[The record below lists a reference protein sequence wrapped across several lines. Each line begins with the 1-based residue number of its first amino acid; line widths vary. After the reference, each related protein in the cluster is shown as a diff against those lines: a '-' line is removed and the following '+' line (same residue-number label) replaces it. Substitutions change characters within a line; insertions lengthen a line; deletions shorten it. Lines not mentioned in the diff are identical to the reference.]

1 MTPGIVR
8 LRVARVLLVV
18 PTSTYRIADFI
29 DAAGALGVEVAV
41 AAEDDLPLL
50 AIDRFVRIDC
60 TDAAAA
66 AATVVDFAA
75 TNPIDAIVPV
85 DDAGVIIA
93 ALASDSLGLPH
104 NPPAA
109 AAATRNKETMR
120 LALSRAEVPQP
131 RFAAFGRGEDPS
143 TPAAAL
149 GFPLVVKPLTLS
161 GSRGVIKVE
170 RPERL
175 PTAIARVLDIARRAG
190 EDGGRVLLEQ
200 FVPGPEVALE
210 GMLWRGVLEV
220 LAIFDKP
227 DQSEGP
233 YFEETIYVTPSR
245 LEAAL
250 QDEIGRVAQAA
261 VAAIG
266 LREGPIHA
274 ELRVD
279 RGRASVIEVAGRSIG
294 GICGRAL
301 NFGLLDTSLETL
313 ILRHALGRRRPLS
326 RTRNASG
333 VMMLPIARTGT
344 LTSIGG
350 LEEAGKVEGI
360 DAIEITAPIG
370 THLQAVPEAD
380 RYLGFIFATGPVAD
394 EVVAALKEAHSL
406 LDIVI
411 R

>member
-1 MTPGIVR
+1 M
-8 LRVARVLLVV
+8 ARVLLVV

-29 DAAGALGVEVAV
+29 DAAGGLGVDVAV

-50 AIDRFVRIDC
+50 TMDRFVRIDC
-60 TDAAAA
+60 TDPVAA

-85 DDAGVIIA
+85 DDAGVVIA
-93 ALASDSLGLPH
+93 ALASDALGLPH

-131 RFAAFGRGEDPS
+131 LFASLARGEDP
-143 TPAAAL
+143 TIPAVAIGL
-149 GFPLVVKPLTLS
+149 PLVVKPLSLS
-161 GSRGVIKVE
+161 GSRGVIKVDQAE
-170 RPERL
+170 QL
-175 PTAIARVLDIARRAG
+175 PAAIERVLDIARKAG

-200 FVPGPEVALE
+200 FVPGPEVAVE
-210 GMLWRGVLEV
+210 GMLWRGALEV
-220 LAIFDKP
+220 LAVFDKP
-227 DQSEGP
+227 DHSDGP
-233 YFEETIYVTPSR
+233 YFEEMIYVTPSR
-245 LEAAL
+245 LEMAV
-250 QDEIGRVAQAA
+250 QDEIGRVVQAA

-279 RGRASVIEVAGRSIG
+279 RARPSVIEVAGRSIG

-313 ILRHALGRRRPLS
+313 ILRHALGRRRGMS

-344 LTSIGG
+344 FTSIGG
-350 LEEAGKVEGI
+350 LDEAGKVAGI

-380 RYLGFIFATGPVAD
+380 RYLGFIFATGPVAGD
-394 EVVAALKEAHSL
+394 VVAALKKAHSL

>member
-1 MTPGIVR
+1 M
-8 LRVARVLLVV
+8 ARVLLVV
-18 PTSTYRIADFI
+18 PTSTYRITDFI

-60 TDAAAA
+60 TDPAAAA
-66 AATVVDFAA
+66 AAVVDFAA
-75 TNPIDAIVPV
+75 TSPIDAIVPV

-109 AAATRNKETMR
+109 AAATRNKEMMR
-120 LALSRAEVPQP
+120 FLLSKAEVPQP
-131 RFAAFGRGEDPS
+131 QFAVVARGEDPRAA
-143 TPAAAL
+143 AAAL
-149 GFPLVVKPLTLS
+149 GFPLVFKPLTLS

-170 RPERL
+170 RPEQL
-175 PTAIARVLDIARRAG
+175 PTAIERVLDIAGRAG
-190 EDGGRVLLEQ
+190 EDGGRVLVEQ
-200 FVPGPEVALE
+200 FVAGPEVALE
-210 GMLWRGVLEV
+210 GMLWRGALEV

-227 DQSEGP
+227 DHSDGP

-245 LEAAL
+245 LGTAL

-266 LREGPIHA
+266 LLEGPVHA

-279 RGRASVIEVAGRSIG
+279 RGRPSVIEVAGRSIG

-326 RTRNASG
+326 RTSNASG

-344 LTSIGG
+344 LTSIEG
-350 LEEAGKVEGI
+350 LEDAGRVEGI

-380 RYLGFIFATGPVAD
+380 RYLGFIFATGPVAT
-394 EVVAALKEAHSL
+394 EVVAALKKAHSL